1 MTIARILM
9 YVLAVLYAVLAG
21 LTAMVGSFADG
32 GDIWSR
38 LLLVLLHPL
47 CAAGMLVLA
56 FVRGLTPAKLLGIA
70 ALLAGT
76 VGADLFA
83 AAQIA
88 GGSVKG
94 GLVAHGAVRRGSGH
108 RGALRPRSSPDA
120 LRAGPG
126 VEALAAP
133 AVEVIR
139 LPLSVPWAA
148 AAHAASRE
156 ADRSMRQ
163 HGAPSDIT
171 SRGCCV
177 SERERGERRGRTQ

>member
-1 MTIARILM
+1 M

-76 VGADLFA
+76 VGADLFT

-94 GLVAHGAVRRGSGH
+94 DWWLMALFAV
-108 RGALRPRSSPDA
+108 
-120 LRAGPG
+120 
-126 VEALAAP
+126 AP
-133 AVEVIR
+133 AIGVLYALGR
-139 LPLSVPWAA
+139 ALMHSV
-148 AAHAASRE
+148 
-156 ADRSMRQ
+156 Q
-163 HGAPSDIT
+163 
-171 SRGCCV
+171 
-177 SERERGERRGRTQ
+177 GRA